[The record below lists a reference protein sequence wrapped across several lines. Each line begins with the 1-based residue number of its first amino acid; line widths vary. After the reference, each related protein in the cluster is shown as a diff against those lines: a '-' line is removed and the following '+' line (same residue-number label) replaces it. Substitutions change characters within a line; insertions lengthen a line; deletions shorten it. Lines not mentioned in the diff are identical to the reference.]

1 MKSVFC
7 LRISMFLAIIQLMSS
22 ANNYLFSQENSY
34 DDYEVKN
41 RRYGFGIGFNP
52 FYIKHDFKDL
62 NDVLVLSGNEKL
74 SSNDLLTLGG
84 SFFTY
89 IGFLPNCR
97 ISGYWSA
104 ADKSSS
110 KNNSTVDQEFD
121 YKYSFW
127 GISFDYAL
135 PAAKRLS
142 LVGGVMLGKGSQEYN
157 ITYKYNNS
165 TTWNEIWNPSGGKM
179 VYDRTTSLSS
189 SFFIYSP
196 YILVEYAVWDFLAIR
211 AGGGYMGSVKTDLNY
226 EDFYT
231 VTSTPSSLRINNF
244 YFQFGILAGLFMD

>member
-1 MKSVFC
+1 MNSKFYFKFYV
-7 LRISMFLAIIQLMSS
+7 ILAIFSLLII
-22 ANNYLFSQENSY
+22 ANDKLYSQEYND
-34 DDYEVKN
+34 DDYQVKN

-62 NDVLVLSGNEKL
+62 NDALILSGNEKL
-74 SSNDLLTLGG
+74 SSNNIITLGG

-89 IGFLPNCR
+89 IGFLPNLR
-97 ISGYWSA
+97 IGGYWSS

-110 KNNSTVDQEFD
+110 NNSSIFNQSFD

-127 GISFDYAL
+127 GISCDYAY

-142 LVGGVMLGKGSQEYN
+142 IIGGVMLGKGSQEYD
-157 ITYKYNNS
+157 ISYKYNKS
-165 TTWNEIWNPSGGKM
+165 TTWDEIWRPSGGIM
-179 VYDRTTSLSS
+179 AYDHITSLSS
-189 SFFIYSP
+189 SFFLYSP
-196 YILVEYAVWDFLAIR
+196 YVMFEYAVWDFLALR

-226 EDFYT
+226 ENFYS
-231 VTSTPSSLRINNF
+231 VSSAPSSLRINNF